1 MPQPSLSVVVP
12 TYREVENLPS
22 LIDRI
27 AKVRHDHGLD
37 LELLIV
43 DDDSRD
49 GTVELVASRPEAWL
63 RLIVRTGARG
73 LSEAV
78 LEGLSQ
84 AQGEVLACMDA
95 DLSHPPES
103 LPAMLQQ
110 VQAGADFVVGSR
122 YVQGASTGE
131 DWGILRRLNS
141 RFATWLARPFT
152 RIRDPMAGFFA
163 LPRTTYESSCDFN
176 PVGYK
181 IGLEL
186 MVKCH
191 CERVVEIPIRFEDRK
206 FGKSKLSLKQQ
217 LLFLKHLR
225 RLFIFKYGFWAEFTQ
240 FSLVGGLGTLVNLL
254 VLTLLLAVHVPARW
268 SVGCAIL
275 VAMSC
280 NFLLNRRYSF
290 SLARGGAWWPQ
301 YVRFVAA
308 SSVAALLNYAVT
320 MSVLTRIPDLAPQLA
335 ALFGI
340 AVGTGVNFVASRYL
354 VFEAAHARS
363 GSDGPQQQKST
374 DGMHGTGSSVSIE
387 PAQNGPR
394 PARRT
399 RAKQPFDDD
408 IRRDREHG

>member
-1 MPQPSLSVVVP
+1 MSQPRLSVVVP
-12 TYREVENLPS
+12 TYREVENLPC

-27 AKVRHDHGLD
+27 AKVRHDYHLD

-49 GTVELVASRPEAWL
+49 GTVELVASRPEECL
-63 RLIVRTGARG
+63 RLIVRTGTRG
-73 LSEAV
+73 LSQAV
-78 LEGLSQ
+78 LEGLRQ

-103 LPAMLQQ
+103 LPAMLEQ
-110 VQAGADFVVGSR
+110 VQAGADLVVGSR
-122 YVQGASTGE
+122 YVQGATTAD

-141 RFATWLARPFT
+141 QVATLLARPFT

-163 LPRTTYESSCDFN
+163 LPRTTYESSSDFN

-191 CERVVEIPIRFEDRK
+191 CKRVVEIPIKFEDRK

-225 RLFIFKYGFWAEFTQ
+225 RLFIFKYGFWSELTQ
-240 FSLVGGLGTLVNLL
+240 FSLVGGFGTLLNLL
-254 VLTLLLAVHVPARW
+254 VLTLLLAIHIPTRW

-275 VAMSC
+275 LAMTC
-280 NFLLNRRYSF
+280 NFLLNRRFSF
-290 SLARGGAWWPQ
+290 SLARGGWWWPQ
-301 YVRFVAA
+301 YLRFVTA

-320 MSVLTRIPDLAPQLA
+320 MSVLSRIPDFAPQLA

-354 VFEAAHARS
+354 VFKAAHAQS
-363 GSDGPQQQKST
+363 GSDGPQQPNISGGIHKA
-374 DGMHGTGSSVSIE
+374 GLPKSIE
-387 PAQNGPR
+387 PAQNGWCPQAR
-394 PARRT
+394 PART
-399 RAKQPFDDD
+399 K
-408 IRRDREHG
+408 IRFLNGIGRRHR

>member
-1 MPQPSLSVVVP
+1 MSQPRLSVVVP
-12 TYREVENLPS
+12 TYREVENLPC

-49 GTVELVASRPEAWL
+49 GTVELVAARPEDWL

-78 LEGLSQ
+78 LEGLRQ

-122 YVQGASTGE
+122 YVQGATTGD
-131 DWGILRRLNS
+131 DWGVLRRLNS
-141 RFATWLARPFT
+141 QVATWLARPFT

-225 RLFIFKYGFWAEFTQ
+225 RLFIFKYGFWSEFTQ
-240 FSLVGGLGTLVNLL
+240 FSLVGALGTLVNLL
-254 VLTLLLAVHVPARW
+254 ALTLLLAVHVPTRW

-275 VAMSC
+275 LAMSC
-280 NFLLNRRYSF
+280 NFVLNRRFSF

-301 YVRFVAA
+301 YLRFVTA

-320 MSVLTRIPDLAPQLA
+320 MSVLSRMPGLAPQLA
-335 ALFGI
+335 ALCGI

-354 VFEAAHARS
+354 VFQAAHAQS
-363 GSDGPQQQKST
+363 GPAGPQRQKI
-374 DGMHGTGSSVSIE
+374 GGGVHKTGLYESIE
-387 PAQNGPR
+387 PAQDGRR
-394 PARRT
+394 PQGRRARTKRG
-399 RAKQPFDDD
+399 FVDD
-408 IRRDREHG
+408 IRREHR